1 MNVTALF
8 REHAYVK
15 DKNYLEHF
23 YH

>member
-23 YH
+23 